1 MTREEVLFVGLG
13 RMGERIAGRLLE
25 AGFSVHVYDQ
35 DKSKMAALVERGGV
49 GLAIEDMA
57 CLTYQRAI
65 LCLPTPGAVEGVLG
79 PWLAAGLPNGAVVI
93 DLTTMAPSTARERAE
108 KCQAAGGFYLD
119 TPVSGGERGAETGDM
134 VVLTSGEQQAYEA
147 TLLLL
152 RQVGREVH
160 YLGASG
166 AASLLKAINQF
177 VYLCYNF
184 AFARGLAL
192 GRELGLPEQAL
203 MGTLTKGAPANTL
216 INDRLPIVKE
226 SAYREGFTIERCLK
240 DLDCLEL
247 PESFDPH
254 VLDLYDMLRTELRNA
269 VDRGL
274 GDFDILVLG
283 ESRRAGDSKKV

>member
-1 MTREEVLFVGLG
+1 MTREQVLLVGLG
-13 RMGERIAGRLLE
+13 RMGERIARRLLD
-25 AGFSVHVYDQ
+25 AGFSIYVYDQ
-35 DKSKMAALVERGGV
+35 DPSQMAALVERGGV
-49 GLAIEDMA
+49 GLTTEDMA
-57 CLTYQRAI
+57 RLTHQRAI
-65 LCLPTPGAVEGVLG
+65 LCLPTSGAVEGVLG
-79 PWLAAGLPNGAVVI
+79 PWLAAGFPKGAVVI
-93 DLTTMAPSTARERAE
+93 DLTTMAPHTAREWAE

-147 TLLLL
+147 ARLLLL
-152 RQVGREVH
+152 QLGREVH

-166 AASLLKAINQF
+166 TASLLKAINQF
-177 VYLCYNF
+177 VYLSYNF

-192 GRELGLPEQAL
+192 GREMGLPEHAL
-203 MGTLTKGAPANTL
+203 MVTLTKGAPANAL

-226 SAYREGFTIERCLK
+226 SDYRAGFTIERCLK

-247 PESFDPH
+247 PESFDPQT
-254 VLDLYDMLRTELRNA
+254 LDLYDFLRTELRSA

-283 ESRRAGDSKKV
+283 DSHRTGDGRKV